1 MKKENTTTQKVAK
14 VKGRP
19 MLHWVGKKPL
29 EVVQSYPAQLCE
41 SFGTTKPIETPTFDA
56 LNKNWGNLLFHGDNK
71 EILSTLLV
79 NGFRGKIDLIYIDPP
94 FDSGADY
101 VRKVELRGTNK
112 KVAGEEQ
119 NIIEQTQYTDIWAND
134 NYLQFMYERL
144 ILLRELLSEQGT
156 IYLHC
161 DWHKSHHLRF
171 LMDEVFGEEN
181 FISEIIWENQGS
193 WIEPD
198 NKFPNRHNNIYVY
211 SKSKDKLFN
220 RLYEA
225 NFSNSVN
232 YKRWADYIKDD
243 KIYGGNYPAQDSRF
257 NTYLQKFIDENKRSP
272 KKDDVIVD
280 FKGEVLGSIWY
291 IKTVDPKS
299 TENIFYPTQKPEAL
313 LERIIKSSSNPD
325 SIILDCFAGS
335 GTAQAVA
342 QKLGRRWIGCDLNKG
357 AIQTISKRLQKIIK
371 DQEKESKNKQNTLL
385 DDDKK
390 EIKLYP
396 SFLHYRVNNY
406 DFQDDSTL
414 RRVVFEK
421 YGIEKLKTD
430 SFFDGLLGTKL
441 VKLVDF
447 NKPLTRLDL
456 QIVKDELDL
465 RKDEERDILI
475 ICSGSE
481 LDIDEEIARHNKLR
495 PMNRIDYRDIQ
506 KDGIMAFDPAQAEVE
521 IVKKDGKAS
530 VEIKDYFSPTILK
543 RLDLDRTV
551 FDEQITDFRAQ
562 IDVVLIDT
570 DYNGKTFN
578 ICISDVPE
586 KKKDFVKAK
595 YELELKDNKQKI
607 AVKIIDM
614 MGEEV
619 LIVE

>member
-41 SFGTTKPIETPTFDA
+41 SFGTTKPIETPSFDA
-56 LNKNWGNLLFHGDNK
+56 LNKNWSNLLFHGDNK

-112 KVAGEEQ
+112 KLTGEEQ

-144 ILLRELLSEQGT
+144 ILLRELLSEQGS

-171 LMDEVFGEEN
+171 LLDEVFGSDN
-181 FISEIIWENQGS
+181 FVNEIIWYYA
-193 WIEPD
+193 
-198 NKFPNRHNNIYVY
+198 NKFKFEFAT
-211 SKSKDKLFN
+211 SF
-220 RLYEA
+220 
-225 NFSNSVN
+225 
-232 YKRWADYIKDD
+232 
-243 KIYGGNYPAQDSRF
+243 GGD
-257 NTYLQKFIDENKRSP
+257 
-272 KKDDVIVD
+272 
-280 FKGEVLGSIWY
+280 
-291 IKTVDPKS
+291 
-299 TENIFYPTQKPEAL
+299 TENIFIYAKSKGKHLLNHIQVPIKNKRKQNKVTWDPEQKKMVTVKDKNGNVVYYESEEKIVGTLWEIPRLNSMANDATGYPTQKPEEL
-313 LERIIKSSSNPD
+313 LDRIIRASSNPD

-335 GTAQAVA
+335 GTTQAVA

-371 DQEKESKNKQNTLL
+371 EQEKENKNKQNTLL
-385 DDDKK
+385 DEEKK
-390 EIKLYP
+390 EIKFYP

-406 DFQDDSTL
+406 DFQDDSTI
-414 RRVVFEK
+414 RRIVFEK

-430 SFFDGLLGTKL
+430 SFFDGMLGKKL
-441 VKLVDF
+441 VKIVDF
-447 NKPLTRLDL
+447 NKPLTKLDL
-456 QIVKDELDL
+456 QLVKNELDL

-481 LDIDEEIARHNKLR
+481 LDIDEEIAKHNKLR

-521 IVKKDGKAS
+521 IVKKDGKTS

-578 ICISDVPE
+578 ICLSDVPE

-595 YELELKDNKQKI
+595 YEFEINDKKQKI

-619 LIVE
+619 LVISD

>member
-1 MKKENTTTQKVAK
+1 MKKENTTMQKVAK

-56 LNKNWGNLLFHGDNK
+56 LSKNWSNLLFHGDNK

-79 NGFRGKIDLIYIDPP
+79 SGFRGKIDLIYIDPP

-101 VRKVELRGTNK
+101 VRKVELRGAKGNFS
-112 KVAGEEQ
+112 GEEQ

-171 LMDEVFGEEN
+171 LMDEVFGENN
-181 FISEIIWENQGS
+181 FVNQITWRYFTGMRVES
-193 WIEPD
+193 
-198 NKFPNRHNNIYVY
+198 Y
-211 SKSKDKLFN
+211 FN
-220 RLYEA
+220 RKHDDLIVYAKNGDKNIIFNPQWDTRIYPYKPGMVDKMGRVEEIA
-225 NFSNSVN
+225 CEKCKNGSGVFKNTILADDTWEIQQVFNMSNEYS
-232 YKRWADYIKDD
+232 
-243 KIYGGNYPAQDSRF
+243 G
-257 NTYLQKFIDENKRSP
+257 
-272 KKDDVIVD
+272 
-280 FKGEVLGSIWY
+280 
-291 IKTVDPKS
+291 
-299 TENIFYPTQKPEAL
+299 YPTQKPEPL
-313 LERIIKSSSNPD
+313 LERIIKASSNPD
-325 SIILDCFAGS
+325 SIVLDCFAGS
-335 GTAQAVA
+335 GTTQAVA
-342 QKLGRRWIGCDLNKG
+342 QKYGRRWIGCDLNKG
-357 AIQTISKRLQKIIK
+357 SIQIISKRLQKIIK

-385 DDDKK
+385 DDNKN
-390 EIKLYP
+390 EIKLYS
-396 SFLHYRVNNY
+396 SFFHYRVNNY

-430 SFFDGLLGTKL
+430 SFFDGMLGNKL
-441 VKLVDF
+441 VKIIDF
-447 NKPLTRLDL
+447 NKPLTKLDL
-456 QIVKDELDL
+456 QLVKDELNL
-465 RKDEERDILI
+465 RKDEERDILV

-586 KKKDFVKAK
+586 KKKDLVKAK
-595 YELELKDNKQKI
+595 YEFEIKDKKQKI

-619 LIVE
+619 LNIL